1 MLNGNVNMS
10 QYTPHDNPELDLGKE
25 VETLNKFLWTDGL
38 SQAGFNNQ
46 RNYPERPIRG
56 ILEKDPWDSNNRG
69 ILEKDP
75 WKRLFHIGQE
85 GEKKSQNRIIGAPFV
100 YKVIT
105 KGGKKTRKQR
115 KSTRRR
121 CHTRKH

>member
-10 QYTPHDNPELDLGKE
+10 QYTPHDNPELDVGKE

-56 ILEKDPWDSNNRG
+56 ILEKDPWDSKG
-69 ILEKDP
+69 
-75 WKRLFHIGQE
+75 LFHIGQD